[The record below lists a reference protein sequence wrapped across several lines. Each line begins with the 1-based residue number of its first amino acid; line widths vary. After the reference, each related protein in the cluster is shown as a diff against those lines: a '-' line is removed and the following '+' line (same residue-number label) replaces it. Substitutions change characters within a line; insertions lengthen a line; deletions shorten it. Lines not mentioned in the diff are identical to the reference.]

1 LHTLGTLIDLNPQ
14 RCRRWPQKYRIL
26 RILALV
32 SDVLQN
38 FRSSRPHHHRTI
50 ARLHAART
58 SRGEGNDPIKRGVVG
73 YSADVCRNR
82 GVPDF
87 GGEIAQPVRIAGSDW
102 PRRTLR
108 DERMDALQSFV
119 LALRDYA
126 SNVGILDCYFS
137 AEADSV
143 VHSL

>member
-1 LHTLGTLIDLNPQ
+1 LLVCTLLGPQ
-14 RCRRWPQKYRIL
+14 EVKAMIPL
-26 RILALV
+26 
-32 SDVLQN
+32 
-38 FRSSRPHHHRTI
+38 
-50 ARLHAART
+50 
-58 SRGEGNDPIKRGVVG
+58 RGVLLAIALTFAG
-73 YSADVCRNR
+73 NR

-108 DERMDALQSFV
+108 DETMDALQSFV

-137 AEADSV
+137 AEDDSV